1 VRIATSTNLIS
12 FNRDNTKTE
21 MIHLLPLYA
30 KEGMQILDLN
40 FCEMLNP
47 ESILRSDDFRP
58 YIQRL
63 SELKKKHGLTF
74 NQGHAPYV
82 QDRLGLPKGEGEKF
96 DRLLTRSLSF
106 CHDLAIPI
114 LVVHPI
120 KGSIGDN
127 LTYYSPFV
135 EQASKIGLT
144 LAFENLNE
152 EDEMHTIEDLC
163 ELVDSFDSKHV
174 GICYDFGHAHM
185 RAHDIRKDILSMK
198 DRLVATHVADNHGD
212 RDEHLLP
219 FFGTIDWKKAVQ
231 ALRKIRYE
239 GDLTYEC
246 MFFNQHLPLELKVSA
261 IRQAKLFGEYLLML

>member
-1 VRIATSTNLIS
+1 MRMATSTNLIS
-12 FNRDNTKTE
+12 YNRNKTKTE

-30 KEGMQILDLN
+30 QEGMHILDLN

-47 ESILRSDDFRP
+47 ESILRSDDYTP

-63 SELKKKHGLTF
+63 SELRKMHVLTF

-82 QDRLGLPKGEGEKF
+82 QDRLGLPKGEAETF
-96 DRLLTRSLSF
+96 DLLLSRSLSF
-106 CHDLAIPI
+106 CNDLAIPI

-120 KGSIGDN
+120 KGSIGKN
-127 LTYYSPFV
+127 LAYYSPFI
-135 EQASKIGLT
+135 EQASKAGIT

-152 EDEMHTIEDLC
+152 EDEMHTVEELC
-163 ELVDSFDSKHV
+163 ELVDSFNSKFV

-185 RAHDIRKDILSMK
+185 RSHDIRKDILTIR
-198 DRLVATHVADNHGD
+198 DRLVATHVADNHGE

-219 FFGTIDWKKAVQ
+219 FFGTIDWKKAIE
-231 ALRKIRYE
+231 ALRKIGYA
-239 GDLTYEC
+239 GDLTFEC

-261 IRQAKLFGEYLLML
+261 IRQARHFGEYLLTL

>member
-1 VRIATSTNLIS
+1 MRIATSTNLIS
-12 FNRDNTKTE
+12 FNRDKTKTE
-21 MIHLLPLYA
+21 MIHLHPLYA
-30 KEGMQILDLN
+30 KEGMQVLDLN

-47 ESILRSDDFRP
+47 ESILRSDDYRP

-63 SELKKKHGLTF
+63 SVLRKMHGLTF

-82 QDRLGLPKGEGEKF
+82 QDRLSLPKDEREVF
-96 DRLLTRSLSF
+96 DQLLSRSLSL
-106 CHDLAIPI
+106 CNDLTIPI

-127 LTYYSPFV
+127 FAYYTSFV
-135 EQASKIGLT
+135 GQATKAGVT

-152 EDEMHTIEDLC
+152 EDEMHRVEDLC
-163 ELVDSFDSKHV
+163 ELVEAFKSKHV

-185 RAHDIRKDILSMK
+185 RGHDIKKDIQTMG
-198 DRLVATHVADNHGD
+198 DQLVATHVADNHGD

-219 FFGTIDWKKAVQ
+219 FYGTIDWKKAIQ

-246 MFFNQHLPLELKVSA
+246 MFFNQHLPLELKISA
-261 IRQAKLFGEYLLML
+261 IRQAKLVGEYLLTL

>member
-1 VRIATSTNLIS
+1 MRIATSTNLIS
-12 FNRDNTKTE
+12 YNRDTTKTE

-47 ESILRSDDFRP
+47 ESILVTDDYKP

-63 SELKKKHGLTF
+63 SELHKIHALTF
-74 NQGHAPYV
+74 NQAHAPYV
-82 QDRLGLPKGEGEKF
+82 QDRLGLPKGEGEEF
-96 DRLLTRSLSF
+96 DHLLSRSITF
-106 CHDLAIPI
+106 CSDLNIPI

-120 KGSIGDN
+120 KGSLGDN
-127 LTYYSPFV
+127 LTYYSSFV
-135 EQASKIGLT
+135 KQATKNGIT

-152 EDEMHTIEDLC
+152 EDEMHDVEDLC
-163 ELVDSFDSKHV
+163 ELVDFFNTKHV

-185 RAHDIRKDILSMK
+185 RGHDIRKDILMMR
-198 DRLVATHVADNHGD
+198 DRLIATHVADNHGD

-219 FFGTIDWKKAVQ
+219 FYGTIDWKKAVET
-231 ALRKIRYE
+231 LRKIKYE

-246 MFFNQHLPLELKVSA
+246 MFFNQHLPLELKVFA
-261 IRQAKLFGEYLLML
+261 MRQAKMIGEYLLML

>member
-1 VRIATSTNLIS
+1 MRIATSTNLIS
-12 FNRDNTKTE
+12 YNRDGTKTE

-47 ESILRSDDFRP
+47 DSILRGDDYRA

-63 SELKKKHGLTF
+63 SDLKKKHSLIF
-74 NQGHAPYV
+74 NQAHAPYV
-82 QDRLGLPKGEGEKF
+82 QDRKALSEREGIEI
-96 DRLLTRSLSF
+96 DSLVARSLSF
-106 CHDLAIPI
+106 CKDLAIPI

-120 KGSIGDN
+120 KGSMEDTI
-127 LTYYSPFV
+127 TYYTPFV
-135 EQASKIGLT
+135 ESATKEGVM

-152 EDEMHTIEDLC
+152 EDEMHKVEDLC
-163 ELVDSFDSKHV
+163 TLVDSFKSKNV

-185 RAHDIRKDILSMK
+185 RGHDIKKDILSMK

-219 FFGTIDWKKAVQ
+219 FYGTIDWKSAVKA
-231 ALRKIRYE
+231 LKKIKYG

-261 IRQAKLFGEYLLML
+261 IRQAKLFGEYLLTL